1 MRLYVSKHKGNSPMD
16 DQVEHLV
23 VAGAQVNA
31 KDKLG
36 YTPMHRAAEGQ
47 WGVTGWEGTGG
58 REVTLIP
65 LVFIFYSC
73 LQTRHED
80 VVRLLLQSGADP
92 TIKDLFGRTSLDI
105 AADKVGVRQL
115 IQAALVSTMKQR
127 NQTVEGTRSLTES
140 PSSATSLSTAAAA
153 AAAVSAVKIED
164 WDRTAVGQWL
174 QKIGL
179 PQYET
184 VFSEKGINGTHFLVS
199 LLTIS

>member
-1 MRLYVSKHKGNSPMD
+1 M
-16 DQVEHLV
+16 
-23 VAGAQVNA
+23 
-31 KDKLG
+31 
-36 YTPMHRAAEGQ
+36 
-47 WGVTGWEGTGG
+47 
-58 REVTLIP
+58 
-65 LVFIFYSC
+65 
-73 LQTRHED
+73 
-80 VVRLLLQSGADP
+80 VRLLLQSGADP